1 MSVRTTLIDQVPEK
15 STAQITGVLKDEAA
29 NVIPAAS
36 LTTLTLTLYVLGFP
50 AQIINGRD
58 AQNVLNAN
66 GVAVDANGNL
76 TWTMT
81 PADNVIIDPT
91 NDVETHIA
99 LFQWTWSAGAKA
111 GRSEIA
117 IQVVNLDKVS

>member
-1 MSVRTTLIDQVPEK
+1 MAVRTTLIDQVPEK
-15 STAQITGVLKDEAA
+15 STARITGVLKDEAG
-29 NVIPAAS
+29 NVITAAS

-50 AQIINGRD
+50 SQIVNSRD

-66 GVAVDANGNL
+66 GVTVDASGNL
-76 TWTMT
+76 VWTMT
-81 PADNVIIDPT
+81 PADNAIIDVT

-99 LFQWTWSAGAKA
+99 LFQWTWNAGAKA

-117 IQVVNLDKVS
+117 IPIVNLDKVS